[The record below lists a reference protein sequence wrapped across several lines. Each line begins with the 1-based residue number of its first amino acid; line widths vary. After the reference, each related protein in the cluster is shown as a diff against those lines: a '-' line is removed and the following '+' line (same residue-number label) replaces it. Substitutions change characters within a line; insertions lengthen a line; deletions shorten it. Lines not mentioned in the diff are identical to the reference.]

1 MKELLE
7 LVKELS
13 FVRTGGSAEERKAG
27 ELILEEVNR
36 AAAEAGREDIRGEY
50 ETFRIPDAELKKC
63 SVRAAG
69 KEDRKSTRLNSS
81 HR

>member
-69 KEDRKSTRLNSS
+69 KDRKSVV
-81 HR
+81 